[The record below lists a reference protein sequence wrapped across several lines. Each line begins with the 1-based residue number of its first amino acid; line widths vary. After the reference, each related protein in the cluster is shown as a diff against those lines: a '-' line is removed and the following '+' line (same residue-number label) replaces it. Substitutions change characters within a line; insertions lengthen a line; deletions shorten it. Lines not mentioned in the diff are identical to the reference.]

1 MEDQQMVKAFL
12 SYTSHEAFADRIGAF
27 RMKGRFENLDV
38 TRCSHTSEARPK
50 FALVLTNQILRRLPI
65 RGGFSELL
73 RNPGIGRRPC
83 HTYVDHL
90 P

>member
-1 MEDQQMVKAFL
+1 MVEAFL
-12 SYTSHEAFADRIGAF
+12 SYTPQKAFADSIGSWC
-27 RMKGRFENLDV
+27 MKGRFENLNR
-38 TRCSHTSEARPK
+38 TRCSHASKARPK
-50 FALVLTNQILRRLPI
+50 FAIVITNQILRCLPI

-73 RNPGIGRRPC
+73 RDPRIGGRSC